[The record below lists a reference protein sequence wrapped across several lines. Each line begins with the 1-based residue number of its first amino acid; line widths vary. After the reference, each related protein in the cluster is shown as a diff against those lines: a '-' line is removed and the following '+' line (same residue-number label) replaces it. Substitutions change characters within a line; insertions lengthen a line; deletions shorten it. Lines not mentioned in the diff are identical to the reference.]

1 MTQIEG
7 ISIAIDADTSAFR
20 REMHDAEKIAR
31 GFGST
36 LTRAFEG
43 AIVRGRDFG
52 DVLRSLALRLSGMAI
67 NAALR
72 PIEQGF
78 AGLLQG
84 LLGGHPGAKTGAPL
98 GILPPGPPLGILPP
112 GPPLGIQPFARGGVI
127 ATPSYF
133 PLASSLGL
141 AGERGAEAILPLA
154 RGADGRLGVR
164 AGGEARPL
172 AVTVNVSTPDAASFR
187 RSEAYLSGV
196 IARAVARGE
205 RNL

>member
-7 ISIAIDADTSAFR
+7 ISIAIDADTRAFR
-20 REMHDAEKIAR
+20 REMDQASRIAE
-31 GFGST
+31 GFGRT
-36 LTRAFEG
+36 MTRAFAG
-43 AIVRGRDFG
+43 AAVQGRDLG
-52 DVLRSLALRLSGMAI
+52 DVLRGLALRLSSMAI
-67 NAALR
+67 GAALR

-78 AGLLQG
+78 AQ
-84 LLGGHPGAKTGAPL
+84 LLGNLFVRPQPQ
-98 GILPPGPPLGILPP
+98 PPGPPLNILPH
-112 GPPLGIQPFARGGVI
+112 AAGGVI
-127 ATPSYF
+127 ATPTYF
-133 PLASSLGL
+133 PLGPNLGL

-154 RGADGRLGVR
+154 RGADGKLGVR

-172 AVTVNVSTPDAASFR
+172 AVSVNISTPDAPSFR